1 MNKKLIALAVAA
13 ASLAVAGTANAAQVY
28 SDNNTT
34 VNFGGHVDAR
44 LYLND
49 NHHEQSHAATD
60 GSRVRI
66 HVDGKTQLTDNLYG
80 IGYAQ
85 YNLGRFNNNGGDNNI
100 RQAYAG
106 IGSNTWGQITY
117 GKQYG
122 ALNNIANF
130 TNVMTV
136 YGGYA
141 RNRLATGGR
150 INNQIAYQ
158 GTFGGLSVA
167 ANYRLDPGNNP
178 NQENDF
184 VQNGYGLSAIYNFN
198 NGFAIGMGYGSQ
210 KERQQL
216 GYDQQGNPI
225 YNSEKNVH
233 ATSYMTG
240 MSYSAD
246 NLYLAALYNTGKMNI
261 AQNSGY
267 NGTNSFGVDFDKAI
281 GNSYLHDY
289 QAYELV
295 AQYFVMPKWQIGTAY
310 NYGQFKGTQTT
321 GHVQYANYLALN
333 TTYFFNKNFQTYLS
347 YNINFLNDKSASYAS
362 NPNTA
367 KQNQVAIGATYY
379 F

>member
-1 MNKKLIALAVAA
+1 
-13 ASLAVAGTANAAQVY
+13 
-28 SDNNTT
+28 
-34 VNFGGHVDAR
+34 
-44 LYLND
+44 
-49 NHHEQSHAATD
+49 
-60 GSRVRI
+60 
-66 HVDGKTQLTDNLYG
+66 
-80 IGYAQ
+80 
-85 YNLGRFNNNGGDNNI
+85 
-100 RQAYAG
+100 
-106 IGSNTWGQITY
+106 
-117 GKQYG
+117 
-122 ALNNIANF
+122 
-130 TNVMTV
+130 
-136 YGGYA
+136 
-141 RNRLATGGR
+141 
-150 INNQIAYQ
+150 
-158 GTFGGLSVA
+158 
-167 ANYRLDPGNNP
+167 
-178 NQENDF
+178 
-184 VQNGYGLSAIYNFN
+184 
-198 NGFAIGMGYGSQ
+198 
-210 KERQQL
+210 
-216 GYDQQGNPI
+216 
-225 YNSEKNVH
+225 
-233 ATSYMTG
+233 MTG